1 MTPPRDADRA
11 AILAAIDRLVKVR
24 FALSA
29 EVFADAVIERIPA
42 RVPAGDRVSYATQLS
57 LDDLYLA
64 TACTH
69 GDEAAWRECE
79 SRYFDYIRR
88 FTRRFV
94 NERAAADVADAVIA
108 DLWQRQRLA
117 QYNGRS
123 SLITW
128 LGAVAAH
135 SAINAGKIEDRMAP
149 LDPDAV
155 EQLSR
160 GPAGSQPDTAED
172 VESHRVF
179 AGLIHRALG
188 QLDPEEKLLLLLYYE
203 QRLTLD
209 QMEGVLGASK
219 ATLSRRLDRVRK
231 RIRESIETTARERL
245 NLSGDKLRE
254 RLDFA
259 RLEFDLVTALGGGS
273 VKGGGGG
280 VV

>member
-1 MTPPRDADRA
+1 MPRDADRA
-11 AILAAIDRLVKVR
+11 AILEAVGRSVHVR
-24 FALSA
+24 FGLSA
-29 EVFADAVIERIPA
+29 DAFADHVIERIPA
-42 RVPAGDRVSYATQLS
+42 RVPAGDRIRYAAGLC

-64 TACTH
+64 TACSR

-79 SRYFDYIRR
+79 ARYFEYIRR

-94 NERAAADVADAVIA
+94 NERAAVDVADAVIA
-108 DLWQRQRLA
+108 DLWQRSRLA

-123 SLITW
+123 SLLTW

-135 SAINAGKIEDRMAP
+135 AAINAGKTEDRRAT
-149 LDPDAV
+149 LAPDAM

-160 GPAGSQPDTAED
+160 GAAGSRSDSAED

-179 AGLIHRALG
+179 TGLINRALAG
-188 QLDPEEKLLLLLYYE
+188 LDPEEKLLLLMYYE

-219 ATLSRRLDRVRK
+219 ATLSRRLDRLRK
-231 RIRESIETTARERL
+231 RIRESIETTAREQL
-245 NLSGDKLRE
+245 NVSADTLRE